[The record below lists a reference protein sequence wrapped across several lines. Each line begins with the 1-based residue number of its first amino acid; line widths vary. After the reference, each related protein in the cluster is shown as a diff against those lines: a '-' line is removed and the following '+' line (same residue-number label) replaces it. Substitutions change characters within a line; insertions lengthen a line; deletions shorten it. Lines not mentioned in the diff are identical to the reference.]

1 MGVQFVLGPAGS
13 GKTEYMLKTIIE
25 ESMLHDDMSYLYIV
39 QHGGTERYSHQASK
53 TRFYEH

>member
-25 ESMLHDDMSYLYIV
+25 ECMMI
-39 QHGGTERYSHQASK
+39 
-53 TRFYEH
+53 